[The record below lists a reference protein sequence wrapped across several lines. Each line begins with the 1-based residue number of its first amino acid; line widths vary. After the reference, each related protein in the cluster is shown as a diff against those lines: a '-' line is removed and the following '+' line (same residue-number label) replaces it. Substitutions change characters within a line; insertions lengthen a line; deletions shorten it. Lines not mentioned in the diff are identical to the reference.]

1 MKKKL
6 ETKYVATTKNSA
18 DDKFGELSQ
27 ILVERINPE
36 SRAKIMERLNNQ
48 KQAKGKGSSARK
60 AQKPK
65 SEAPQD
71 DIEEFMNVLRE
82 YVELE

>member
-48 KQAKGKGSSARK
+48 K
-60 AQKPK
+60 
-65 SEAPQD
+65 
-71 DIEEFMNVLRE
+71 
-82 YVELE
+82 